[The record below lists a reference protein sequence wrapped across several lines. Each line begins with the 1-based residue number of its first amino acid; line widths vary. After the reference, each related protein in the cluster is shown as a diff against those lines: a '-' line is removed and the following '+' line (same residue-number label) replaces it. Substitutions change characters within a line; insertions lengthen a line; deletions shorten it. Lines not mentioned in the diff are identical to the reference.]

1 MSEEGANK
9 VKEKWLILAFEVI
22 IDPNINPHFSKLRAL
37 CCDAGLA
44 KKFPF
49 FNSIRGELIKKT
61 LPGLSSK
68 KFFFQSVGTTFFLLL
83 TTKKTMF
90 FINTLLFF
98 FAVCF
103 VFHTPIPFRL
113 EFFSVLSCFLT
124 RWSNHTATLGFFVLW
139 AAWTS
144 AKPAK
149 IVT

>member
-1 MSEEGANK
+1 MISFFKLRAEVSEEGANK

-22 IDPNINPHFSKLRAL
+22 IDLNINSHFSKFRAL
-37 CCDAGLA
+37 MLWCDAGLA

-61 LPGLSSK
+61 RPGLSSK
-68 KFFFQSVGTTFFLLL
+68 SFFFQSVGTTFFFLL

-103 VFHTPIPFRL
+103 VFHTPIPFWL
-113 EFFSVLSCFLT
+113 EFFSELSCFLT
-124 RWSNHTATLGFFVLW
+124 SRS
-139 AAWTS
+139 
-144 AKPAK
+144 K
-149 IVT
+149 